1 MTSDAPEV
9 PQPAGLGAALK
20 FHHVC
25 LVVPDLDRA
34 EAYLTR
40 LGIGPWRDY
49 PPLTD
54 YVELDVPDRT
64 AFMECRYRLA
74 DVGAVQFQLCQPSEK
89 RCPQRDF
96 LDSHGPGVFQVG
108 FEVPEVDRAQAAAAA
123 LGLGHVMSG
132 RRSDG
137 SGFVYLDTVADIG
150 THVVARQTPARS
162 D

>member
-9 PQPAGLGAALK
+9 PQDGGLGAPLT

-25 LVVPDLDRA
+25 LVVADLDQA

-64 AFMECRYRLA
+64 AFLECRYRVA
-74 DVGAVQFQLCQPSEK
+74 DVGELQFQLCQPPDK
-89 RCPQRDF
+89 PCPQREF

-108 FEVPEVDRAQAAAAA
+108 FEVPEVERAQAAAAA
-123 LGLGHVMSG
+123 HGFGQVMSG
-132 RRSDG
+132 RRQDG
-137 SGFVYLDTVADIG
+137 SGFVYLDTVAGIG
-150 THVVARQTPARS
+150 THFVARQSPASS